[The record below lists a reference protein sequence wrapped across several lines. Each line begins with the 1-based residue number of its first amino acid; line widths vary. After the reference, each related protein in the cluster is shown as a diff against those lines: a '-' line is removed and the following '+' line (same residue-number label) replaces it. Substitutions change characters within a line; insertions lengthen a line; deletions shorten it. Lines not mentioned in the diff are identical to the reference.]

1 MTFSHKK
8 SLYWLGAALPLGALM
23 VCAAG
28 AQPPAKK
35 AATKAPATAAQTFEK
50 DALPFVKKYCLSCHQ
65 GDTPSAGVSLD
76 EYKTEPQMLKAR
88 NLWEKV
94 GVAVV
99 SKHMPPPGMPQPTDA
114 ERQAFAGYIQGSISK
129 ADCAVKTP
137 GRVTLRRLN
146 RAEYNNTIRDL
157 LGVTVRPADDFPS
170 DDVGYG
176 FDNIGDVLSISPL
189 LMEKYLEAARKVSR
203 SAIYAPEDKVATR
216 SRVYAASSLDGD
228 GGDFPDTNGHILFS
242 NGACGVNFEFPGP
255 GKYKARVV
263 AFEQKAGPESSKM
276 SFKVGSKVIRT
287 VQVRSR
293 QASPTQFDFE
303 FEFDRAGMER
313 VAVTFDNDYY
323 NDGADPKLKGDRNLI
338 IQSLEIIPVA
348 VTVADPKAFPAF
360 HNKLMATFPNAGAD
374 GVIPD
379 AAFDGSTK
387 KVLGE
392 FLPRAFRRPV
402 APAELD
408 RYVKLAAQ
416 VRKSGNSFE
425 KSVQIAIQAALV
437 SPNFL
442 FMVEAN
448 PAPGVAKRALN
459 DYEIAT
465 RLSYFIWSSMP
476 DDRLF
481 TLASQGKL
489 HDPKLLMVESQRMMK
504 DPKAK
509 ALADNFAGQWLN
521 LRKLSLSSPDPKQFP
536 TFNETLRSAMRTET
550 EMFFMYVVTQDRP
563 ITDFISSDYTF
574 LNAPLAKHYGNAD
587 VTGDNFRMVKLGPG
601 QRGGLLTQAS
611 ILTLTSNP
619 GRTSPVKRGKWVME
633 NILNTPPPP
642 APPNV
647 PQLEDDKA
655 EKGPLTG
662 TLRQRMEQHRSN
674 PACASCHTSMDSIGF
689 GLENFDAT
697 GAWRQMDGTTKIDA
711 AATMPDGKSFDGP
724 AGLRTYLMGRKDQ
737 FARAFVEKLLT
748 FALGRGIETYDR
760 CNLDAM
766 GQGVSKSGFRFSSVV
781 SAVVNSEPFLYR
793 ASGTMTASAATP
805 APAAKPAA
813 NKPAAKPA
821 PKPTGKKR
829 QP

>member
-1 MTFSHKK
+1 MTTSRKVM
-8 SLYWLGAALPLGALM
+8 YWLGAAVPVSGLVL
-23 VCAAG
+23 CAAV

-35 AATKAPATAAQTFEK
+35 AGPLAKAPGTVGGQTFER
-50 DALPFVKKYCLSCHQ
+50 DALPFTKKYCLPCHQ

-114 ERQAFAGYIQGSISK
+114 ERQAFAGYVQGAISK

-146 RAEYNNTIRDL
+146 RAEYNNTVRDL
-157 LGVTVRPADDFPS
+157 LGANVRPADDFPS

-189 LMEKYLEAARKVSR
+189 LMEKYLEAARKVARASV
-203 SAIYAPEDKVATR
+203 YAPEDKQAAR
-216 SRVYAASSLDGD
+216 SRVFAASSLDGD
-228 GGDFPDTNGHILFS
+228 GGDFPDTNGRILFS

-263 AFEQKAGPESSKM
+263 AFEQKAGPEASKM
-276 SFKVGSKVIRT
+276 SFQVGAKKVRT
-287 VQVRSR
+287 VQVRAV
-293 QASPTQFDFE
+293 QKNPTQFDFE
-303 FEFDRAGMER
+303 FEYDRAGMDR
-313 VAVTFDNDYY
+313 VSVTFDNDYY
-323 NDGADPKLKGDRNLI
+323 NDSSTDPKVKGDRNLI
-338 IQSLEIIPVA
+338 IQSVEIVPVS
-348 VTVADPKAFPAF
+348 VTIADPKEFPAF
-360 HNKLMATFPNAGAD
+360 HNKVMESFPNAGAD

-379 AAFDGSTK
+379 TAFDGTTR
-387 KVLGE
+387 KVMSE

-402 APAELD
+402 AKAEVE
-408 RYVKLAAQ
+408 RYVGLART
-416 VRKSGNSFE
+416 VRKSGQSFE
-425 KSVQIAIQAALV
+425 KGVQVAIQAALV

-442 FMVEAN
+442 FMVEPN
-448 PAPGVAKRALN
+448 PKPGEAKRPLT

-465 RLSYFIWSSMP
+465 RLSYFVWSSMP

-481 TLASQGKL
+481 ALAAQGKL
-489 HDPKLLMVESQRMMK
+489 KDPKTLNAEALRMLK

-536 TFNETLRSAMRTET
+536 GFSESLRNAMRTET
-550 EMFFMYVVTQDRP
+550 DLFFMHVVTQDRP
-563 ITDFISSDYTF
+563 ITDFLSSDYTF
-574 LNAPLAKHYGNAD
+574 LNEPLAKHYGNAD
-587 VTGDNFRMVKLGPG
+587 VKGDNFRLVKLGGG
-601 QRGGLLTQAS
+601 QRGGLISQAS

-697 GAWRQMDGTTKIDA
+697 GAWRLMDGETKIDA
-711 AATMPDGKSFDGP
+711 AATMPDGKSFSGP
-724 AGLRTYLMGRKDQ
+724 AGLRNYLLGRKDQ
-737 FARAFVEKLLT
+737 FARAFAEKLLT
-748 FALGRGIETYDR
+748 FALGRGIEPYDR

-766 GQGVSKSGFRFSSVV
+766 GQTVAKNGYKFSAVV
-781 SAVVNSEPFLYR
+781 ATVVNSEPFRYR
-793 ASGTMTASAATP
+793 ASGTMVADKP
-805 APAAKPAA
+805 APATKPAG
-813 NKPAAKPA
+813 KPA
-821 PKPTGKKR
+821 PGKKAAPAKR
-829 QP
+829 RG